1 MDQNVKKQIPRSSS
15 RYKKIDANS
24 PSIMQ
29 SLDSMSVLEQSR
41 QIEDKSLDFGGPN
54 SLSNQP
60 DVTLTGQFASLN
72 LTNKNAITNKKS
84 FLLID
89 GKEQLQVS
97 FFFFIFKRITL

>member
-1 MDQNVKKQIPRSSS
+1 MDHQYVKKQNSRSNT
-15 RYKKIDANS
+15 RYRKLDANS

-54 SLSNQP
+54 SLTNQP

-72 LTNKNAITNKKS
+72 LINKDGSNKKS

-97 FFFFIFKRITL
+97 NCFQLI